1 MLSTPPYVV
10 SPGSCG
16 WRAWDTGTMPPLPSH
31 LAAPHF
37 YAVQSI
43 LGSLMPC
50 ILPSSLSLRDEREEK
65 SWCRDE

>member
-1 MLSTPPYVV
+1 MLSTPPYVA

-43 LGSLMPC
+43 LGSLMPHAMH
-50 ILPSSLSLRDEREEK
+50 LLKLFKFER
-65 SWCRDE
+65 